1 MKQEFEPIGEI
12 FYLRLHGRNREKWW
26 THREMWERY
35 DYFYGPEEIQ
45 FLGDKIRELAQK
57 SPETKIYVFF
67 NNHAGGQAV
76 ANGLMLK
83 HEVGQ
88 EINADVPS
96 ALVEVYPQLAG
107 FVRGAGQQGLF

>member
-1 MKQEFEPIGEI
+1 M
-12 FYLRLHGRNREKWW
+12 
-26 THREMWERY
+26 
-35 DYFYGPEEIQ
+35 
-45 FLGDKIRELAQK
+45 
-57 SPETKIYVFF
+57 
-67 NNHAGGQAV
+67 

-107 FVRGAGQQGLF
+107 FVRVAGQQGLF